1 MKMPIY
7 KFMML
12 VAALLPLSAHAAEPV
27 AMITDLK
34 GNVYL
39 AGKTKPLSILS
50 YLPPGEE
57 IMLDTG
63 AYLVVTYFAQS
74 TEFSFKGPA
83 HIVIHE
89 QEAKALKGSA
99 EIHRLNADKSGAAV
113 KFVQSGKLTI
123 ATVEMR
129 SIMLVKP
136 ALLSPVN
143 SKVSSLT
150 PVFTWKKLEDVEKY
164 LLTLSNE
171 QGANIQQAELKTNS
185 WTPEAPLQH
194 GAGYRWKVEALLTSG
209 DKLNAQGVFSVA
221 DKESIDRVNAQKP
234 PADANFS
241 DNVTY
246 AIFLEA
252 EGFSDD
258 AKNIWKELS
267 RQRPDDLNLKR
278 RAR

>member
-1 MKMPIY
+1 
-7 KFMML
+7 ML
-12 VAALLPLSAHAAEPV
+12 LLVTLFPLITHAAEPV

-57 IMLDTG
+57 IMLEAG
-63 AYLVVTYFAQS
+63 AHLVVTYFALS
-74 TEFSFKGPA
+74 TEYSFNGPA
-83 HIVIHE
+83 HIVIQE
-89 QEAKALKGSA
+89 KEAKALKGSS
-99 EIHRLNADKSGAAV
+99 EIHRLNAEKSGVAV
-113 KFVQSGKLTI
+113 KFVQSGKLTV

-129 SIMLVKP
+129 SIMLLKP
-136 ALLSPVN
+136 TLLSPVN

-150 PVFTWKKLEDVEKY
+150 PVFTWKKLDNVEKY
-164 LLTLSNE
+164 LLTLIDE
-171 QGANIQQAELKTNS
+171 QGAAIKQAELNTNS
-185 WTPEAPLQH
+185 WTPDTPLQY
-194 GAGYRWKVEALLTSG
+194 GASYRWKVEVLLTSG
-209 DKLNAQGVFSVA
+209 DKLNAQGGFSVA

-234 PADANFS
+234 PANASFS
-241 DNVTY
+241 DNVTF

-258 AKNIWKELS
+258 ARNIWKELS